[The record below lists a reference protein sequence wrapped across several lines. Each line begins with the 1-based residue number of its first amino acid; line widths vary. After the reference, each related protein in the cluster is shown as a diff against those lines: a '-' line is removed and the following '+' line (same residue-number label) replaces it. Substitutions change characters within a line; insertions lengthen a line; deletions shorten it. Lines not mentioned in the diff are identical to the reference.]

1 MTAAE
6 NTSSEERRLGSL
18 GNGGG
23 VTNLEQ
29 KHFKFWNQLKDYA
42 QKENANIRF
51 RNAQPRYWSDVSIG
65 NRDAHM
71 SFTIRRTAGVFSVEL
86 YIRDNKELYAQLL
99 RQKDAIERDLGEKP
113 EWMELRG
120 KKASRIRLSVPGDLW
135 DESKWKSIS
144 AS

>member
-1 MTAAE
+1 MNCQATAETEPGATSLVSTGASVFETPCGVKRPLIKALRQCLGDGLCREMPGTVNSEPRDNSPPCSQLASPIMTAAE

-51 RNAQPRYWSDVSIG
+51 RNIFSHWS
-65 NRDAHM
+65 M
-71 SFTIRRTAGVFSVEL
+71 
-86 YIRDNKELYAQLL
+86 
-99 RQKDAIERDLGEKP
+99 
-113 EWMELRG
+113 
-120 KKASRIRLSVPGDLW
+120 
-135 DESKWKSIS
+135 
-144 AS
+144 